1 MCGIFCI
8 LSNLHKFNNLSN
20 HDILFNGLNSL
31 LNRGYDSVGFSYI
44 NNNNSII
51 THKFA
56 SSQSNTS
63 INLIHNII
71 KDFDNKEVFK
81 IAIGHTR
88 WATHG
93 SRTDENSHPHNSFY
107 NNFSLVHNGIIE
119 NYNELKEFLLSKDFK
134 FKSQT
139 DSEVVVNLI
148 EYFYLFDVE
157 TKNNIYLSIQKC
169 VKELEGTYGLAII
182 SKNEPN
188 KLFCVRNGSP
198 LLIGSNQDIALVT
211 SEQSGFCN
219 LINNYITLDNDDIC
233 IIENINNKIKI
244 KTNTNYQP
252 KTLTKQI
259 FDLTPQPFPHWT
271 IKEIYDQS
279 RTILNAYNNGGR
291 ILDNNKVKLGGLEIN
306 GIKEELL
313 KVKNIY
319 IFGMGTSYHAG
330 LLASYYFENLCIFNS
345 VQVFDAG
352 EFNERKLPK
361 NNNSKSA
368 AIFISQS
375 GETKDLHHI
384 LTLIKKYDN
393 IITIGVINV
402 VDSLIAREVDCG
414 VYTNAGRE
422 VAVASTKVFSNQVI
436 VLSLIA
442 LWFSQ
447 NQNIHNNLRYNMIQD
462 LLKLSFQFENC
473 INDLNIKMKEL
484 VKDFNYNNLFILG
497 RDFLKPISDEASLK
511 IKEIT
516 YIHSE
521 SYSASSLKHG
531 PFALLDENL
540 PVFFLLQE
548 DEYLSKNLSTLEEI
562 HCRNSPIYLFTSCTS
577 LSSKLSNKSNYHI
590 IYLPQN
596 KYYQPLL
603 FILCFQLFAYHLSIK
618 KGIDCDKPRNLAKTV
633 TTF

>member
-8 LSNLHKFNNLSN
+8 LSKNFKFDNISN
-20 HDILFNGLNSL
+20 QQILFNGLNSL
-31 LNRGYDSVGFSYI
+31 LNRGYDSVGFSYLSGNEII
-44 NNNNSII
+44 N
-51 THKFA
+51 HKFA
-56 SSQSNTS
+56 STS
-63 INLIHNII
+63 ESSSIDLIKNII
-71 KDFDNKEVFK
+71 DEFGDSDVFK
-81 IAIGHTR
+81 ISIGHTR

-93 SRTDENSHPHNSFY
+93 ARTDANSHPHNSL
-107 NNFSLVHNGIIE
+107 NNVFSLIHNGIIE
-119 NYNELKEFLLSKDFK
+119 NYNKLKEFLKNKSYLFN
-134 FKSQT
+134 SQT

-148 EYFYLFDVE
+148 EYFYLYDEDTKGDV
-157 TKNNIYLSIQKC
+157 YLSIQKC
-169 VKELEGTYGLAII
+169 TKEINGTYGLAII
-182 SKNEPN
+182 CKNESN
-188 KLFCVRNGSP
+188 KLYCVKNGSP
-198 LLIGSNQDIALVT
+198 LLIGLSEDMVLIT
-211 SEQSGFCN
+211 SEQAGFCN
-219 LINNYITLDNDDIC
+219 LVNNYITLDNDDVC
-233 IIENINNKIKI
+233 VIENTENSGISI
-244 KTNTNYQP
+244 KTNMNYQP
-252 KTLTKQI
+252 KILTKQI
-259 FDLTPQPFPHWT
+259 FDLTPHPFPHWT

-279 RTILNAYNNGGR
+279 RSIMNSYNNGGR
-291 ILDNNKVKLGGLEIN
+291 ISMNGIKLGGLE
-306 GIKEELL
+306 KYKRELME
-313 KVKNIY
+313 VKNLY

-330 LLASYYFENLCIFNS
+330 LLAVHYFENLCVFDS
-345 VQVFDAG
+345 VRVFDAG
-352 EFNERKLPK
+352 EFNERSISG
-361 NNNSKSA
+361 NVHNKSA

-384 LTLIKKYDN
+384 LTLIKKYD
-393 IITIGVINV
+393 IITIGVVNV

-422 VAVASTKVFSNQVI
+422 VAVASTKVFTNQVI

-447 NQNIHNNLRYNMIQD
+447 NCGVHDKIRMNMIND
-462 LLKLSFQFENC
+462 LQNLSFQFENC
-473 INDLNIKMKEL
+473 INDLNTSMRDL
-484 VKDFNYNNLFILG
+484 AKDFNYDNLFILG

-548 DEYLSKNLSTLEEI
+548 DEYLSKNLSTIEEI
-562 HCRNSPIYLFTSCTS
+562 KCRNSPIYLFTS
-577 LSSKLSNKSNYHI
+577 LNSNRLMSMGFSGEDFTIIHI
-590 IYLPQN
+590 PQN

-603 FILCFQLFAYHLSIK
+603 FILSLQLFAYYLSLA